1 MSGEIVVGTRGSRL
15 ALWQTQ
21 WVLDRLRERWPGL
34 TCRVRTIKTK
44 GDKLLDVALARI
56 GDKGLFTKELEQ
68 ALLAG
73 EIDLAVHSMKD
84 LPTGLPD
91 GLTLA
96 AVCPREFPGD
106 ALVSR
111 DGRTLE
117 ALPPGARVGTS
128 SLRRTAQLLHH
139 RPDLEMVP
147 VRGNVPTRLTK
158 LQTENLDALV
168 LAWAGLRRL
177 GLENRVTERLPFEVC
192 LPAVGQGA
200 IGVEIRAGDERVR
213 AMVAPL
219 NDPATEAAV
228 RAERSFLKRLGGG
241 CQVPVAALG
250 RVEGDVLALEGLVAT
265 PDGRRLLRA
274 SLSGSCGDPEGL
286 GIRLAEELL
295 ARGGE
300 EILQEVRERQP

>member
-44 GDKLLDVALARI
+44 GDKLLDVALAKI